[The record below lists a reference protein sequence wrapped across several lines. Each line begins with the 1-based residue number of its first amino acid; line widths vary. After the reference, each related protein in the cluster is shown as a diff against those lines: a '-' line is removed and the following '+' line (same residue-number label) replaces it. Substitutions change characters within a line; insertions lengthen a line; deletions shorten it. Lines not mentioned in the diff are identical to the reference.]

1 MNQESNEK
9 LTSIGMSK
17 EGFSKMLEEYERNNS
32 FEDPAH
38 EQFVRKPEKSNL
50 LDNVVSKSNSIL
62 LFFLFC
68 VICAV
73 SIISGSKGTME
84 PYVAAPIAVLSMIGI
99 IIIAKDAK
107 KYQDENNKKYK

>member
-1 MNQESNEK
+1 MNQESNKK
-9 LTSIGMSK
+9 LTSIEMSK
-17 EGFSKMLEEYERNNS
+17 EDFSKMVEEHERNNS
-32 FEDPAH
+32 FEGSAL
-38 EQFVRKPEKSNL
+38 ERFVRKPEKSNL
-50 LDNVVSKSNSIL
+50 LDNTVSTTNSFL

-84 PYVAAPIAVLSMIGI
+84 PYVAVPTAALSMIGI
-99 IIIAKDAK
+99 IIIAKDIK